1 MSSLAFY
8 ASPVDY
14 RNNDLE
20 NKVMSD
26 KKIDK
31 QALQMLQNSMSKSTE
46 NYSVSSISD
55 LHNNLKAENEKEL
68 FKFYENE
75 LNNTNEKVNTLPIIK
90 TDQYMLIDDQTNV
103 EKYNK
108 KQNNNN
114 QDVIERLNRM
124 IEMFEEQ
131 KEIKT
136 NKKNEEIVLYCFL
149 GVFTIYIIDS
159 FVSIGKYSR

>member
-20 NKVMSD
+20 NKIISE
-26 KKIDK
+26 KKLDK
-31 QALQMLQNSMSKSTE
+31 QALQLLQDNMSKSTE
-46 NYSVSSISD
+46 TYSPMSVADI
-55 LHNNLKAENEKEL
+55 HKNLKADNENEL
-68 FKFYENE
+68 FKFYNNE
-75 LNNTNEKVNTLPIIK
+75 LNNKNNSVNPPPIIK
-90 TDQYMLIDDQTNV
+90 TNQYLLMDEQSNV

-108 KQNNNN
+108 KTNNN
-114 QDVIERLNRM
+114 QDIIEKLNRM

-136 NKKNEEIVLYCFL
+136 TKKNEEIILYCFL

>member
-20 NKVMSD
+20 NKIISE
-26 KKIDK
+26 KKLDK
-31 QALQMLQNSMSKSTE
+31 QALQFLQDNISKSNE
-46 NYSVSSISD
+46 NYSPMTVSDI
-55 LHNNLKAENEKEL
+55 HKNLKADNENEL
-68 FKFYENE
+68 FKFYNNE
-75 LNNTNEKVNTLPIIK
+75 LNNTNNTVNPPPIIK
-90 TDQYMLIDDQTNV
+90 TNQYMLMDDQSNV

-108 KQNNNN
+108 KSNSN
-114 QDVIERLNRM
+114 QDIIEKLNRM

-136 NKKNEEIVLYCFL
+136 TKKNEEIILYCFL

>member
-31 QALQMLQNSMSKSTE
+31 QALQMLQNNMSKSTE
-46 NYSVSSISD
+46 NYSVSSITD
-55 LHNNLKAENEKEL
+55 LHNNLKADNEKEL
-68 FKFYENE
+68 FKFYDNE

-90 TDQYMLIDDQTNV
+90 TDQYLLMEDQTNV

-108 KQNNNN
+108 KQNNN
-114 QDVIERLNRM
+114 QEVIERLNRM

-136 NKKNEEIVLYCFL
+136 NKKNEEIILYCFL

>member
-20 NKVMSD
+20 NKINSE
-26 KKIDK
+26 KKLDK
-31 QALQMLQNSMSKSTE
+31 QALQMLQNNFSKSTE
-46 NYSVSSISD
+46 TYSESSISD
-55 LHNNLKAENEKEL
+55 MHKNLKADNDNEL
-68 FKFYENE
+68 FKFYNNE
-75 LNNTNEKVNTLPIIK
+75 LNNTNEKVNPPPIIK
-90 TDQYMLIDDQTNV
+90 TDQYLLIEDQSNI

-108 KQNNNN
+108 RPSGN
-114 QDVIERLNRM
+114 QDVIEKLNRM

-136 NKKNEEIVLYCFL
+136 SKKNEEIVLYCFL

>member
-20 NKVMSD
+20 NKIISEKKLD
-26 KKIDK
+26 KK
-31 QALQMLQNSMSKSTE
+31 ALQILQDTVSKSSET
-46 NYSVSSISD
+46 YSPMCVSDI
-55 LHNNLKAENEKEL
+55 HKNLKADNENEL
-68 FKFYENE
+68 FKFYNNE
-75 LNNTNEKVNTLPIIK
+75 LSSTNQHVNPPPIIK
-90 TDQYMLIDDQTNV
+90 TDQYLLMDEQSNV

-108 KQNNNN
+108 KTNSN
-114 QDVIERLNRM
+114 QDVIEKLNRM

-136 NKKNEEIVLYCFL
+136 TKKNEEIILYCFL

>member
-20 NKVMSD
+20 NKINSEKKLD
-26 KKIDK
+26 KK
-31 QALQMLQNSMSKSTE
+31 ALQILQDNVSKSTE
-46 NYSVSSISD
+46 TYSPMSVADI
-55 LHNNLKAENEKEL
+55 HKNLKADNDNEL
-68 FKFYENE
+68 FKFYNNE
-75 LNNTNEKVNTLPIIK
+75 LNNTNEQVNTPPIIK
-90 TDQYMLIDDQTNV
+90 TDQYLLMEEQSNV

-108 KQNNNN
+108 KTNN
-114 QDVIERLNRM
+114 QDVIEKLNRM

-136 NKKNEEIVLYCFL
+136 TKKNEEIILYCFL

>member
-20 NKVMSD
+20 NKIVSE
-26 KKIDK
+26 KKLDK
-31 QALQMLQNSMSKSTE
+31 QALQFLQDNISKSNE
-46 NYSVSSISD
+46 NYSPMSVSDI
-55 LHNNLKAENEKEL
+55 HKNLKSDNENEL
-68 FKFYENE
+68 FKFYNNE
-75 LNNTNEKVNTLPIIK
+75 LNNTNNVVNPPPIIK
-90 TDQYMLIDDQTNV
+90 TNQYLLMDDQSNV
-103 EKYNK
+103 EKYK
-108 KQNNNN
+108 KTNSN
-114 QDVIERLNRM
+114 QDIIEKLNRM

-136 NKKNEEIVLYCFL
+136 TKKNEEIILYCFL

>member
-14 RNNDLE
+14 KNNDLE
-20 NKVMSD
+20 NKNNTEKKLD
-26 KKIDK
+26 KK
-31 QALQMLQNSMSKSTE
+31 ALQLLQDNVAKSTE
-46 NYSVSSISD
+46 NYSSLSVADI
-55 LHNNLKAENEKEL
+55 HKNLKADNENEL
-68 FKFYENE
+68 FKFYNNE
-75 LNNTNEKVNTLPIIK
+75 LNQTNENVNPPPMIK
-90 TDQYMLIDDQTNV
+90 TDQYMLMDDQTNV

-108 KQNNNN
+108 KSNN
-114 QDVIERLNRM
+114 QDVIEKLNRM

-136 NKKNEEIVLYCFL
+136 TKKNEEIILYCFI

>member
-20 NKVMSD
+20 NKIMSD

-31 QALQMLQNSMSKSTE
+31 QSLQMLQNSMSKSTE
-46 NYSVSSISD
+46 NYSVSSITD

-68 FKFYENE
+68 FKFYKNE
-75 LNNTNEKVNTLPIIK
+75 LNNKNEKVNTLPIIK

-108 KQNNNN
+108 KQNNN

>member
-20 NKVMSD
+20 NKIISEKKLD
-26 KKIDK
+26 KK
-31 QALQMLQNSMSKSTE
+31 ALQLLQDNVSKSTD
-46 NYSVSSISD
+46 NYSPMGVAEI
-55 LHNNLKAENEKEL
+55 HKNLKADNDNEL
-68 FKFYENE
+68 FKFYNNE
-75 LNNTNEKVNTLPIIK
+75 LNNTNEQVNTPPIIK
-90 TDQYMLIDDQTNV
+90 TDQYLLMEEQSNV

-108 KQNNNN
+108 KTNN
-114 QDVIERLNRM
+114 QDVIEKLNRM

-136 NKKNEEIVLYCFL
+136 TKKNEEIILYCFL

>member
-20 NKVMSD
+20 NKINSE
-26 KKIDK
+26 KKLDK
-31 QALQMLQNSMSKSTE
+31 QALQMLQDNISKSTE
-46 NYSVSSISD
+46 TYAPMSVAEI
-55 LHNNLKAENEKEL
+55 HKNLKADNDNEL
-68 FKFYENE
+68 FKFYNNE
-75 LNNTNEKVNTLPIIK
+75 LNNTNEKVNPPPIIK
-90 TDQYMLIDDQTNV
+90 TDQYLLIDEPSNV

-108 KQNNNN
+108 KSNSN
-114 QDVIERLNRM
+114 QDVIEKLNRM

-136 NKKNEEIVLYCFL
+136 TKKNEEIILYCFL

>member
-20 NKVMSD
+20 NKINSE
-26 KKIDK
+26 KKLDK
-31 QALQMLQNSMSKSTE
+31 QALQMLQNNLSNSTDT
-46 NYSVSSISD
+46 YSPMSVSDI
-55 LHNNLKAENEKEL
+55 HKNLKADNDNEL
-68 FKFYENE
+68 FKFYNNE
-75 LNNTNEKVNTLPIIK
+75 LKNVEEKVNPLPIIK
-90 TDQYMLIDDQTNV
+90 TDQYLLMDEQNNV

-108 KQNNNN
+108 KTNSN
-114 QDVIERLNRM
+114 QDVIEKLNRM

-136 NKKNEEIVLYCFL
+136 TKKNEEIILYCFL